1 MFKNDRYLTKG
12 VTNVIPYYLQVAM
25 WLAIDEME
33 VISKDYLQVFRLSK
47 IVENGVEK
55 QFVVHTQEQP
65 NYKMENR
72 IPTGNIKIVTEK
84 IFVIDDGT
92 HTTMMLAEDY

>member
-25 WLAIDEME
+25 WLAIDSME
-33 VISKDYLQVFRLSK
+33 VSKKDYLQVFKLSK
-47 IVENGVEK
+47 IVDNGVEK
-55 QFVVHTQEQP
+55 QLVVHTQEQ
-65 NYKMENR
+65 NYKMEYR
-72 IPTGNIKIVTEK
+72 IPTANMKIVTEK

-92 HTTMMLAEDY
+92 HSTMLLAEEY

>member
-25 WLAIDEME
+25 WLAIDSME
-33 VISKDYLQVFRLSK
+33 VSKKDYLQVFKLSK

-55 QFVVHTQEQP
+55 QLVIHTQEQP
-65 NYKMENR
+65 NYKMEY
-72 IPTGNIKIVTEK
+72 IFPTSDTKIVTEK
-84 IFVIDDGT
+84 IFVIDDGE
-92 HTTMMLAEDY
+92 HSTMLLAEEY